1 MRKLPKFDKVS
12 DIRLGRDADF
22 DAWLYNLMTDNNI
35 AYHMNPELVAP
46 PEQMRFMVALED
58 DQVYLPCSDDTVK
71 LLMERDAVALG
82 RQYNRAWRIVMRLIR
97 AACPDKKNRD
107 RALRFCAYRFRQSV
121 RQRTLIPQRMVKRMT
136 GMFFS
141 LTDDDD
147 PWATRRREA
156 NAKAKQL
163 LDDPTTRR
171 LLEMPPAGCM
181 CATIPEIRWEL
192 NYLELS
198 RLMYLSMQA
207 RSWLNATPS
216 YLSMEQEL
224 EKAPGLSGPLRGIF
238 GPETEYSS
246 KIILFLSDAE
256 GGTVFDLSMLFRIM
270 RMGHKV
276 IFAVKNGFYFFSPTI
291 HDTATDPVLKTLVSR
306 ACIIHD
312 MHLSKN
318 KLLQLLHE
326 NRLLIINDGT
336 RERLNL
342 YRTSVSFAR
351 AWKEADLIIAKG
363 WRNKD
368 VLLDSSHGFT
378 RDILCYWHDPADGSY
393 HMQAKAQARGSHK
406 FSDVYLKN
414 KAEGIVEEMRK
425 ARQNGKTVM
434 FYSCIVGS
442 IPGQTGTA
450 IQLVNAFVG
459 HLREKMDGI
468 FIVNPTEQF
477 EEGMDGDDL
486 MYMWEQVQRSNLIDI
501 WRFQTVEDIEQS
513 FALLGRKI
521 TPVWSGKD
529 ATFSTGCT
537 KEMHIALEMVQQNR
551 ELQIIGPPS
560 EKFFRRGQYGVGKYF
575 DAKLKDQA

>member
-1 MRKLPKFDKVS
+1 MRKLSKFDKVS

-22 DAWLYNLMTDNNI
+22 DAWLYNMMTDNNI
-35 AYHMNPELVAP
+35 AYHMNPELIAT

-71 LLMERDAVALG
+71 LLSEGDAAALR
-82 RQYNRAWRIVMRLIR
+82 RQYNRAWRIIMRLVR
-97 AACPDKKNRD
+97 VTCPDKKLRD
-107 RALRFCAYRFRQSV
+107 RALRFCARRFRQSV
-121 RQRTLIPQRMVKRMT
+121 QQHTLIPQRLVKRMT
-136 GMFFS
+136 SMLFS

-147 PWATRRREA
+147 PWAMRRREA
-156 NAKAKQL
+156 NAKAQQL

-171 LLEMPPAGCM
+171 LLEMFPAECV
-181 CATIPEIRWEL
+181 CTTIPEIRWEL

-198 RLMYLSMQA
+198 RLMYISMQA
-207 RSWLNATPS
+207 RSWSSATPS
-216 YLSMEQEL
+216 YLNMEQDL
-224 EKAPGLSGPLRGIF
+224 AKAPALSSPIRGIF
-238 GPETEYSS
+238 GPETEFSN
-246 KIILFLSDAE
+246 KTVLFLSDAD
-256 GGTVFDLSMLFRIM
+256 GGTVFDLAMLFRIM

-276 IFAVKNGFYFFSPTI
+276 IYAVKNGFYFFSPTI
-291 HDTATDPVLKTLVSR
+291 HDTESDPVLKKLVSR

-312 MHLSKN
+312 KQLSKN
-318 KLLQLLHE
+318 RLLQLLQE

-378 RDILCYWHDPADGSY
+378 RDILCYWNDPVDDSY

-414 KAEGIVEEMRK
+414 KAEGIIEEMRK
-425 ARQNGKTVM
+425 ARQNGKAVM
-434 FYSCIVGS
+434 FYSCVIGS
-442 IPGQTGTA
+442 IPGQTSTA
-450 IQLVNAFVG
+450 IQLVNAFVK
-459 HLREKMDGI
+459 HLREKMDGV

-486 MYMWEQVQRSNLIDI
+486 MYMWEQVQRSNLLDI

-521 TPVWSGKD
+521 TPAWSGKD
-529 ATFSTGCT
+529 STFSTGCT
-537 KEMHIALEMVQQNR
+537 KEMHIALEMVQQNK
-551 ELQIIGPPS
+551 ELQLIGPPA
-560 EKFFRRGQYGVGKYF
+560 EKFFRRSQYGVGKYF
-575 DAKLKDQA
+575 DAKLKD

>member
-1 MRKLPKFDKVS
+1 MRKLPQFDKVS
-12 DIRLGRDADF
+12 DIRLGRNADF
-22 DAWLYNLMTDNNI
+22 DAWLYNMMTDNNI
-35 AYHMNPELVAP
+35 AYHMNPELVAS
-46 PEQMRFMVALED
+46 PEQMRFMVLLED
-58 DQVYLPCSDDTVK
+58 NQVYLPCSDETVK
-71 LLMERDAVALG
+71 LLLEKDSIELM
-82 RQYNRAWRIVMRLIR
+82 RQYNRAWRIITRLIR
-97 AACPDKKNRD
+97 IACLDKKTRE

-121 RQRTLIPQRMVKRMT
+121 KQHTVIPQRLVKRMT
-136 GMFFS
+136 SMVFS

-147 PWATRRREA
+147 PWAARRREA
-156 NAKAKQL
+156 NAKAQHL
-163 LDDPTTRR
+163 LDDSTTRR
-171 LLEMPPAGCM
+171 LLEMPPTDCL
-181 CATIPEIRWEL
+181 CASIAEIRWEL

-216 YLSMEQEL
+216 YLNMEQEL
-224 EKAPGLSGPLRGIF
+224 AKAPALSGPLRGIF
-238 GPETEYSS
+238 GPETEHAS
-246 KIILFLSDAE
+246 KTILFLSDAD
-256 GGTVFDLSMLFRIM
+256 GGTVFDLAVLFSII

-276 IFAVKNGFYFFSPTI
+276 IFAMKNGFFFYSPI
-291 HDTATDPVLKTLVSR
+291 IYDTESDPVLKKLVSR

-312 MHLSKN
+312 KFLSKN
-318 KLLQLLHE
+318 RLLQLLQE

-378 RDILCYWHDPADGSY
+378 RDILCYWNDPVDGGY
-393 HMQAKAQARGSHK
+393 HMQGKAQARGSHK
-406 FSDVYLKN
+406 FSAMYLKN

-425 ARQNGKTVM
+425 ARQSGKAVM
-434 FYSCIVGS
+434 FYSCIIGS

-450 IQLVNAFVG
+450 IQLVNAFVKQ
-459 HLREKMDGI
+459 LREKMDGV

-521 TPVWSGKD
+521 TPAWSGKD
-529 ATFSTGCT
+529 STFSTGCT
-537 KEMHIALEMVQQNR
+537 KEMHIALEMLQQNK

-575 DAKLKDQA
+575 DAKLKD

>member
-1 MRKLPKFDKVS
+1 MRKLPEFTKVS

-22 DAWLYNLMTDNNI
+22 DAWLYNMMTDNNI
-35 AYHMNPELVAP
+35 AYHMNPELIAT

-71 LLMERDAVALG
+71 LLMERDSAELG
-82 RQYNRAWRIVMRLIR
+82 RQYNRAWRIVRRLVY
-97 AACPDKKNRD
+97 AVCSDKKHRD
-107 RALRFCAYRFRQSV
+107 RALRFCSHRFRQSV
-121 RQRTLIPQRMVKRMT
+121 RQRTLIPQRLVKRMT
-136 GMFFS
+136 NMLFS
-141 LTDDDD
+141 LIDDDD
-147 PWATRRREA
+147 PWTEQRCEA
-156 NAKAKQL
+156 NAKARQL
-163 LDDPTTRR
+163 LDDPVVRR
-171 LLEMPPAGCM
+171 LLEMPPAECM
-181 CATIPEIRWEL
+181 CAAIPEIRREL

-207 RSWLNATPS
+207 RSWLNETPS
-216 YLSMEQEL
+216 HQSMAQEL
-224 EKAPGLSGPLRGIF
+224 AKAPALSAPLRGIC
-238 GPETEYSS
+238 GPEAEYAGQT
-246 KIILFLSDAE
+246 ILFLSDAE
-256 GGTVFDLSMLFRIM
+256 GGTVFDLAMLFRIM

-276 IFAVKNGFYFFSPTI
+276 IFAVKNGFYFYSPTI
-291 HDTATDPVLKTLVSR
+291 HDTETDPVLKKLIGR

-312 MHLSKN
+312 KHLSKN
-318 KLLQLLHE
+318 KLLQLLQE

-368 VLLDSSHGFT
+368 VLLDSSHGFS
-378 RDILCYWHDPADGSY
+378 RDILCYWNDPADGGY
-393 HMQAKAQARGSHK
+393 RMQIKARADGLHK

-414 KAEGIVEEMRK
+414 KAEGIVEDMRR
-425 ARQNGKTVM
+425 ARKNGRTVM

-442 IPGQTGTA
+442 IPGQTNTA

-459 HLREKMDGI
+459 HLREKMDGV

-477 EEGMDGDDL
+477 EVGMDGDDL
-486 MYMWEQVQRSNLIDI
+486 MYMWEKVQRSNLIDI

-513 FALLGRKI
+513 FALLERKI
-521 TPVWSGKD
+521 TPAWSGKD
-529 ATFSTGCT
+529 STFSTGCT
-537 KEMHIALEMVQQNR
+537 KEMHIALEMVHENK
-551 ELQIIGPPS
+551 ELQIIGPPP

>member
-1 MRKLPKFDKVS
+1 
-12 DIRLGRDADF
+12 
-22 DAWLYNLMTDNNI
+22 
-35 AYHMNPELVAP
+35 
-46 PEQMRFMVALED
+46 
-58 DQVYLPCSDDTVK
+58 
-71 LLMERDAVALG
+71 
-82 RQYNRAWRIVMRLIR
+82 
-97 AACPDKKNRD
+97 
-107 RALRFCAYRFRQSV
+107 
-121 RQRTLIPQRMVKRMT
+121 
-136 GMFFS
+136 
-141 LTDDDD
+141 
-147 PWATRRREA
+147 
-156 NAKAKQL
+156 
-163 LDDPTTRR
+163 
-171 LLEMPPAGCM
+171 
-181 CATIPEIRWEL
+181 
-192 NYLELS
+192 
-198 RLMYLSMQA
+198 MQA
-207 RSWLNATPS
+207 RLWLNAPPS
-216 YLSMEQEL
+216 YLGMEQEL
-224 EKAPGLSGPLRGIF
+224 QQAPALSAPIRGIF
-238 GPETEYSS
+238 GPEAEYSS
-246 KIILFLSDAE
+246 KTILFLSDAD
-256 GGTVFDLSMLFRIM
+256 GGTVFDLAMLARIM
-270 RMGHKV
+270 RMGHRV
-276 IFAVKNGFYFFSPTI
+276 IFAVKNGFFFFSPTI
-291 HDTATDPVLKTLVSR
+291 HDTESDPVLKKLVGR

-312 MHLSKN
+312 KQVSK
-318 KLLQLLHE
+318 KRLLQLLQE

-368 VLLDSSHGFT
+368 VLLDSSHDFT
-378 RDILCYWHDPADGSY
+378 RDILCYWNDPVDGSY

-414 KAEGIVEEMRK
+414 KAEGIIEEMRK
-425 ARQNGKTVM
+425 ARQSGKAVM
-434 FYSCIVGS
+434 FYSCIIGS

-450 IQLVNAFVG
+450 IQLVNAFVR
-459 HLREKMDGI
+459 HLRERMDSV

-521 TPVWSGKD
+521 TPAWSGKD

-575 DAKLKDQA
+575 DAMLKDQA

>member
-1 MRKLPKFDKVS
+1 MRKLSKFDKVS

-22 DAWLYNLMTDNNI
+22 DAWLYNMMTDNNI
-35 AYHMNPELVAP
+35 AYHMNPELIAT

-71 LLMERDAVALG
+71 LLSEGDAAALR
-82 RQYNRAWRIVMRLIR
+82 RQYNRAWRIIMRLVR
-97 AACPDKKNRD
+97 VTCPDKKLRD
-107 RALRFCAYRFRQSV
+107 RALRFCARRFRQSV
-121 RQRTLIPQRMVKRMT
+121 QQHTLIPQRLVKRMT
-136 GMFFS
+136 SMLFS

-147 PWATRRREA
+147 PWAMRRREA
-156 NAKAKQL
+156 NAKAQQL

-171 LLEMPPAGCM
+171 LLEMFPAECV
-181 CATIPEIRWEL
+181 CTTIPEIRWEL

-198 RLMYLSMQA
+198 RLMYISMQA
-207 RSWLNATPS
+207 RSWSSATPS
-216 YLSMEQEL
+216 YLNMEQDL
-224 EKAPGLSGPLRGIF
+224 AKAPALSSPIRGIF
-238 GPETEYSS
+238 GPETEFSN
-246 KIILFLSDAE
+246 KTVLFLSDAD
-256 GGTVFDLSMLFRIM
+256 GGTVFDLAMLFRIM

-276 IFAVKNGFYFFSPTI
+276 IYAVKNGFYFFSPTI
-291 HDTATDPVLKTLVSR
+291 HDTESDPVLKKLVSR

-312 MHLSKN
+312 KQLSKN
-318 KLLQLLHE
+318 RLLQLLQE

-378 RDILCYWHDPADGSY
+378 RDILCYWNDPVDDSY

-414 KAEGIVEEMRK
+414 KAEGIIEEMRK
-425 ARQNGKTVM
+425 ARQNGKAVM
-434 FYSCIVGS
+434 FYSCVIGS
-442 IPGQTGTA
+442 IPGQTSTA
-450 IQLVNAFVG
+450 IQLVNAFVK
-459 HLREKMDGI
+459 HLREKMDGV

-486 MYMWEQVQRSNLIDI
+486 MYMWEQVQRSNLLDI

-513 FALLGRKI
+513 FALLERKI
-521 TPVWSGKD
+521 TPAWSGKD
-529 ATFSTGCT
+529 STFSTGCT
-537 KEMHIALEMVQQNR
+537 KEMHIALEMVQQNK
-551 ELQIIGPPS
+551 ELQLIGPPA
-560 EKFFRRGQYGVGKYF
+560 EKFFRRSQYGVGKYF
-575 DAKLKDQA
+575 DAKLKD